1 MTILR
6 GACHCGQIEVS
17 FETAMAVEAMP
28 LRACGCSFC
37 RRHGTKAVADPNG
50 RLIIVAPPDALHR
63 YRFGLRT
70 ADYLICRNCG
80 VYVAAVIAGPGQ
92 ARGTLN
98 VAGVAVPAFR
108 DRPAEPVN
116 YDHEDAA
123 QRRTRRLATWTP
135 AEIVERRAQAGVG

>member
-6 GACHCGQIEVS
+6 GACYCGQIEVS
-17 FETAMAVEAMP
+17 LETAMAVDAMTI
-28 LRACGCSFC
+28 RACSCSFC

-50 RLIIVAPPDALHR
+50 RLTIVAPQGGLHR

-70 ADYLICRNCG
+70 ADYLICRTCG
-80 VYVAAVIAGPGQ
+80 VYLAVVIGGKGQ

-98 VAGVAVPAFR
+98 VTGTAVSAFR

-123 QRRTRRLATWTP
+123 QRRTRRLTTWTP
-135 AEIVERRAQAGVG
+135 TEIVERRAQAEVG